1 MEACVI
7 FVMGVSWSGKATVIE
22 HSGLRQDYRCAFA
35 RSYCTRPMREW
46 EINGKTYRFITEDEF
61 AVMMKNDEFIEPNK
75 EKYFWSWGRE
85 IHIHG
90 QYSYGTSLS
99 SLMEPI
105 SHWKIVFKEIE
116 MVGLQEVMSKKQPFT
131 YYSVFLD
138 VDGDTIIER
147 IRNRAI
153 ISEEELSIRIE
164 NAHHESL
171 LAKKYCHH
179 IINANQTIEN
189 VTQDFM
195 NYVATKM
202 K

>member
-1 MEACVI
+1 
-7 FVMGVSWSGKATVIE
+7 
-22 HSGLRQDYRCAFA
+22 
-35 RSYCTRPMREW
+35 
-46 EINGKTYRFITEDEF
+46 
-61 AVMMKNDEFIEPNK
+61 
-75 EKYFWSWGRE
+75 
-85 IHIHG
+85 
-90 QYSYGTSLS
+90 
-99 SLMEPI
+99 
-105 SHWKIVFKEIE
+105 

-164 NAHHESL
+164 NARHESL